1 MPTRRIDDHDLF
13 WIESRSDGE
22 ERSPPLLMIHGSLCD
37 ARYWAPQM
45 TPLGSGRRTLA
56 VSLRRCWPEAWDG
69 GGEGYSVE
77 QHVGDLLAFI
87 ATLGP
92 GPVDVLGHSRGGHV
106 AYRLALKAPGR
117 VRRLILAEPGGWPDS
132 SLGEVA
138 AFDCER
144 VRTLTSEAAGMIA
157 AGDVDGGLAFFVDGV
172 SGVALWKSMVPSF
185 KRMARDNAGTLVAQV
200 RETRLAFTRDD
211 LESLS
216 MPTLLI
222 GGALTPRPF
231 PQLLDLLQAHIP
243 GARRTTIPAARHA
256 MNLAAPGPFNA
267 EVAGF
272 LEG

>member
-1 MPTRRIDDHDLF
+1 MPTRRVDDHDFF
-13 WIESRSDGE
+13 WIESGSDSG
-22 ERSPPLLMIHGSLCD
+22 ERSPPLLLIHGSLCD

-45 TPLGSGRRTLA
+45 APLGSGRRALA

-69 GGEGYSVE
+69 NGEGYGIE
-77 QHVGDLLAFI
+77 RHVDDLLAFI

-106 AYRLALKAPGR
+106 AYRLALKAPGS
-117 VRRLILAEPGGWPDS
+117 VRRLILAEPGGWPDA
-132 SLGEVA
+132 SLGDGA

-144 VRTLTSEAAGMIA
+144 VRTLTNRAAEKIA
-157 AGDVDGGLAFFVDGV
+157 AGDVDEGLALFVDGV
-172 SGVALWKSMVPSF
+172 SGVALWKNMVPSF

-200 RETRLAFTRDD
+200 RETRLAFTRHD

-216 MPTLLI
+216 MPTLLV
-222 GGALTPRPF
+222 GGALTPQPF
-231 PQLLDLLQAHIP
+231 PRLLDLLQAHIP

-267 EVAGF
+267 EVLGF
-272 LEG
+272 LDR